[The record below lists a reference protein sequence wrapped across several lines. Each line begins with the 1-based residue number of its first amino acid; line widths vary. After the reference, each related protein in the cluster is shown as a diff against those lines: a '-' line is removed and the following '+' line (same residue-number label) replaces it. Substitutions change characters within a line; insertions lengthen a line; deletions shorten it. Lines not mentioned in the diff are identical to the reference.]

1 MEEEYKIE
9 VLVTPHYH
17 DNLKNP
23 YFWCVLRW
31 YNEGWCNT
39 SGSGWAASPEEAFN
53 KANKWYEY
61 YYKK

>member
-39 SGSGWAASPEEAFN
+39 WAASPEEEAFN
-53 KANKWYEY
+53 KVNKWYEY